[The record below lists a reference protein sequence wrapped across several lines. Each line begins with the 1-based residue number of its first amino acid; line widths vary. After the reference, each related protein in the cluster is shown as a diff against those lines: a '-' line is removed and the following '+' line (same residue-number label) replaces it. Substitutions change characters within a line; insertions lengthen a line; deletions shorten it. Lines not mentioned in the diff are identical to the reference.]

1 MDKLVVSV
9 SFRHDI
15 SSSWDRKMPQ
25 IDPECQ
31 KTVVLSFLMQF
42 LYVSNR
48 TQSTQ
53 QRKNELLIT
62 FFEENITVFCLKNIS
77 K

>member
-1 MDKLVVSV
+1 MGKLVVSV
-9 SFRHDI
+9 SFRHNI
-15 SSSWDRKMPQ
+15 SSIWDKKMPQ

-31 KTVVLSFLMQF
+31 KIVVLSFLMQF
-42 LYVSNR
+42 MYVSNP

-62 FFEENITVFCLKNIS
+62 LFEENITVFCLKNIS
-77 K
+77 E